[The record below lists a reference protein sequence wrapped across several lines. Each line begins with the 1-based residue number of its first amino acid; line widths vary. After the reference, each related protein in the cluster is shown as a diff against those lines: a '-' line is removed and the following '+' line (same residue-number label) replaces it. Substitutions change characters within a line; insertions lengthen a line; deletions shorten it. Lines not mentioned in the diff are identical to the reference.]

1 MSALGNG
8 TGFTTS
14 NLYANTNLNMNNQ
27 NIINLKDS
35 IDG

>member
-8 TGFTTS
+8 SGFTTS

-27 NIINLKDS
+27 NIINLKNAVS
-35 IDG
+35 E